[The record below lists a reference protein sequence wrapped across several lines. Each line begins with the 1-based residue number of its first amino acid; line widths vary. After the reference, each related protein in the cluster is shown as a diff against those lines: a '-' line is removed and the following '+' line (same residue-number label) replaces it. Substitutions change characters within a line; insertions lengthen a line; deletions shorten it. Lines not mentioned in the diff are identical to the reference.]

1 MGEVVSSASI
11 AARGEEIKLN
21 SAEFLW
27 VCKGIRPPLLADKPI
42 ARDLRRLNGVTPGER
57 RK

>member
-1 MGEVVSSASI
+1 MLDSAAI

-27 VCKGIRPPLLADKPI
+27 ICKGIRPPLLADKPVV
-42 ARDLRRLNGVTPGER
+42 RDLRRLNGASSGER
-57 RK
+57 K